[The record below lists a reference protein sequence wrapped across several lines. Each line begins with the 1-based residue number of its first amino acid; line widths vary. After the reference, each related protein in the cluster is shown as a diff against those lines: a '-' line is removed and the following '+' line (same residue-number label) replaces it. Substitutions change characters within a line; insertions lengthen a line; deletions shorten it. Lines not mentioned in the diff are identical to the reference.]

1 MKISGKRFGNL
12 RNSSY
17 FCSRLCLTFYNQK
30 KMIRK
35 DYQIPAMKVVKLRQK
50 CQILVVSNGEAGV
63 QDYKKQDN
71 YEE

>member
-1 MKISGKRFGNL
+1 M
-12 RNSSY
+12 
-17 FCSRLCLTFYNQK
+17 CLTFYNQKK

-35 DYQIPAMKVVKLRQK
+35 DYQIPTMKVVKLRQK

-63 QDYKKQDN
+63 QDYKKQAD

>member
-1 MKISGKRFGNL
+1 M
-12 RNSSY
+12 
-17 FCSRLCLTFYNQK
+17 CLTFYNQK

-63 QDYKKQDN
+63 QDYKKQAD

>member
-1 MKISGKRFGNL
+1 
-12 RNSSY
+12 
-17 FCSRLCLTFYNQK
+17 
-30 KMIRK
+30 MIRR

-63 QDYKKQDN
+63 QNYTKQSY

>member
-1 MKISGKRFGNL
+1 MCF
-12 RNSSY
+12 
-17 FCSRLCLTFYNQK
+17 TFYNQK

-50 CQILVVSNGEAGV
+50 CQVLVGSDGKAGV
-63 QDYKKQDN
+63 QNYNKREY